1 MIIRIDIRHDAPAP
15 DVDVDGV
22 TSWEWDLMIDG
33 LAAEIREIQHP
44 GSNGI
49 AQGVIYLDG
58 DATDSSMDDICGLS
72 WVDGVGT

>member
-1 MIIRIDIRHDAPAP
+1 
-15 DVDVDGV
+15 
-22 TSWEWDLMIDG
+22 MIDG

-58 DATDSSMDDICGLS
+58 DATDSSMDDIASLS
-72 WVDGVGT
+72 WVAGVGYPWC